1 MLCVQGGRNPE
12 ASMRRPE
19 GPWLLESEHLSSLL
33 SPSST
38 FVFVAGRDFKA
49 GGSAS

>member
-1 MLCVQGGRNPE
+1 MGAGWQKSRSQHE
-12 ASMRRPE
+12 TPE

-33 SPSST
+33 FPSST

>member
-12 ASMRRPE
+12 ASMRHPE

-38 FVFVAGRDFKA
+38 FVFVAGRDLKA
-49 GGSAS
+49 GRSAS